1 MSLVHHSRL
10 IKPAG
15 ALLTVL
21 LCATLAPA
29 AHALDLGEALA
40 RAERYDA
47 TMSTALAKYMAA
59 EETYPQSR
67 AAMLP
72 EVKANAYYRDSN
84 TKLANTS
91 GAIITDSENDYTS
104 DGYSVTLNQIIF
116 NKQLWDGMDQSKALV
131 AQAAADY
138 EVAKQDLIIR
148 VAQAYFNVLGAQDN
162 LAFSRAEKDAIGRQL
177 EQSKERFNVGL
188 IAITDVQ
195 ESQASY
201 DTAVANVIVAEND
214 LANNIEALRVLI
226 GNPVG
231 DLAPLAE
238 EFPLLAP
245 DPENINEWQTRAL
258 QQNISLKSSKYSLDA
273 AREAYNSSKG
283 GHYPTLSFN
292 AEYSFDS
299 SDGNALGTSF
309 GGSDRTDTNLM
320 LNLDVPIYEGGGTS
334 SKVRQSAS
342 LVSAAQSTVD
352 MTTRATIQ
360 DVRTAYL
367 GVISSISS
375 VKAFKQALVSA
386 KTSVEATEA
395 GFEAGT
401 RTSVDVLLVQGREY
415 ESERN
420 YARSRYNYLLT
431 LLELRRAAGSLTRDD
446 VKQINAWLN
455 SKAEP

>member
-1 MSLVHHSRL
+1 MSLVHKSRL
-10 IKPAG
+10 YNPAR
-15 ALLTVL
+15 AVLVL
-21 LCATLAPA
+21 LLSACLTPVAY
-29 AHALDLGEALA
+29 ALDLNEALT

-47 TMSTALAKYMAA
+47 TLSAALAKYMAA
-59 EETYPQSR
+59 EEAYPQSR

-72 EVKANAYYRDSN
+72 EISAGAFIQQENTSRTNSTGGVVGDVDSN
-84 TKLANTS
+84 FQSK
-91 GAIITDSENDYTS
+91 
-104 DGYSVTLNQIIF
+104 GYDIKLNQPVF
-116 NKQLWDGMDQSKALV
+116 NKTLWDNMDQSKALV

-148 VAQAYFNVLGAQDN
+148 VAKAYFEVLGAQDN
-162 LAFSRAEKDAIGRQL
+162 LAFTRASKDAIGRQL

-201 DTAVANVIVAEND
+201 DNAVANVIVAEND
-214 LANNIEALRVLI
+214 LTNNIEALRVLI
-226 GNPVG
+226 GDPVD
-231 DLAPLAE
+231 DLRPLAE

-245 DPENINEWQTRAL
+245 DPKNINEWQHRAL
-258 QQNISLKSSKYSLDA
+258 QQNIGLKSSKYALDA

-283 GHYPTLSFN
+283 GHYPTLNLYAAHEYTSADGSSFG
-292 AEYSFDS
+292 S
-299 SDGNALGTSF
+299 SF
-309 GGSDRTDTNLM
+309 GGSDNTDDSIGLS
-320 LNLDVPIYEGGGTS
+320 LNVPIYEGGGTS